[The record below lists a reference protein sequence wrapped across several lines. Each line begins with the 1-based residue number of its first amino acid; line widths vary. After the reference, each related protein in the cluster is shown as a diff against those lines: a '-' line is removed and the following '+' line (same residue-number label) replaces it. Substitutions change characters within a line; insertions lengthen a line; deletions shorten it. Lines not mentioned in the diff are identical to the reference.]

1 MKQRYIRPDDEL
13 SDDTVIVVRGG
24 TLADV
29 DVLDDA
35 LAAFEVYG
43 VYAVSVFALVDNTMD
58 ELAQEPPL
66 VRFEWLT
73 LMTAGAVRR
82 AGLRLLPTGRRT
94 LHYSIEFD
102 DLRDEIVR
110 LQSCEHRTVVNPY
123 HVR

>member
-1 MKQRYIRPDDEL
+1 MKQRFVRPGDEL

-24 TLADV
+24 TLDDV

-43 VYAVSVFALVDNTMD
+43 VYAVSVFALVGTTMD

-73 LMTAGAVRR
+73 LMTAGTVRR

-94 LHYSIEFD
+94 LHHSIEFD
-102 DLRDEIVR
+102 DLPDGIAR

-123 HVR
+123 YVR

>member
-1 MKQRYIRPDDEL
+1 VKQRYIRPGDEL

-43 VYAVSVFALVDNTMD
+43 VYAVSVFALVDTTMD

-73 LMTAGAVRR
+73 LMTAGAVRH
-82 AGLRLLPTGRRT
+82 AGLCLLPTGRRK
-94 LHYSIEFD
+94 LQYSIEFD
-102 DLRDEIVR
+102 DLREGVAR
-110 LQSCEHRTVVNPY
+110 LQSCEHQTVVNPY

>member
-1 MKQRYIRPDDEL
+1 MKQRFVRHGDEL

-24 TLADV
+24 TLSDD

-35 LAAFEVYG
+35 LASFEVYG
-43 VYAVSVFALVDNTMD
+43 VYALSVFALVGTTLD

-73 LMTAGAVRR
+73 LITAGAVRR
-82 AGLRLLPTGRRT
+82 TGLRLLPTGRRP
-94 LHYSIEFD
+94 LHHSIEFD
-102 DLRDEIVR
+102 DLADGMAR

-123 HVR
+123 HLQ

>member
-1 MKQRYIRPDDEL
+1 VKQRYIRPGDEL
-13 SDDTVIVVRGG
+13 SDDTVIVIRGG

-29 DVLDDA
+29 DVVDDA

-43 VYAVSVFALVDNTMD
+43 VYAISVFALVDTTVD

-73 LMTAGAVRR
+73 LMNAGAVRR

-94 LHYSIEFD
+94 LHHSIEFD
-102 DLRDEIVR
+102 DLQDGVAR
-110 LQSCEHRTVVNPY
+110 LQSCEHRTVMNPY

>member
-1 MKQRYIRPDDEL
+1 VKQRFVRPGDEL
-13 SDDTVIVVRGG
+13 SDETVIVVRGG
-24 TLADV
+24 TLADE

-43 VYAVSVFALVDNTMD
+43 VYALSVFALVGTTMD

-73 LMTAGAVRR
+73 LMTAGTVRA

-94 LHYSIEFD
+94 LHHSIEFD
-102 DLRDEIVR
+102 DLPDGIER

-123 HVR
+123 YVR

>member
-1 MKQRYIRPDDEL
+1 MKQRYIRAGHEL

-24 TLADV
+24 TLDDV

-43 VYAVSVFALVDNTMD
+43 VYAISVFALQDTTME

-66 VRFEWLT
+66 IRFEWLT

-82 AGLRLLPTGRRT
+82 AGLRLLPTSRRT

-102 DLRDEIVR
+102 DPSDGLKR
-110 LQSCEHRTVVNPY
+110 LQSCEHRTVANPY

>member
-1 MKQRYIRPDDEL
+1 MV
-13 SDDTVIVVRGG
+13 DT
-24 TLADV
+24 
-29 DVLDDA
+29 
-35 LAAFEVYG
+35 
-43 VYAVSVFALVDNTMD
+43 TMD
-58 ELAQEPPL
+58 EVAQEPPL

-73 LMTAGAVRR
+73 LMTAAAVRG

-102 DLRDEIVR
+102 DLRDGVAR

>member
-1 MKQRYIRPDDEL
+1 MKQRYIRRGDEL

-43 VYAVSVFALVDNTMD
+43 VYAISVFALVDTTID

-73 LMTAGAVRR
+73 LMTAGAVRG
-82 AGLRLLPTGRRT
+82 AGLRLVPSGRRT
-94 LHYSIEFD
+94 LHHSIEFD
-102 DLRDEIVR
+102 DLYDGVAQ
-110 LQSCEHRTVVNPY
+110 LQTCEHRTVINPY